1 MPSDVIDFTGDWG
14 DHLPVMEEAAEDNEL
29 YHVVL
34 TRKEYERLDEGG
46 LVTLKTRC
54 SALLANKLYL
64 AEDYLGQGDILI
76 VLRYG
81 SCP

>member
-46 LVTLKTRC
+46 LVDLKTFC
-54 SALLANKLYL
+54 SELLFSKLFL
-64 AEDYLGQGDILI
+64 SEDHNGQGPVLI
-76 VLRYG
+76 VREE
-81 SCP
+81 